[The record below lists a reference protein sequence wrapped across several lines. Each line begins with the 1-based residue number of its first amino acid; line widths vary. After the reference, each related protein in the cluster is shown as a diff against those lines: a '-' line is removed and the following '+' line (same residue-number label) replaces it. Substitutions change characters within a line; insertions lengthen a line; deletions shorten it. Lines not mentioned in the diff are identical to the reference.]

1 MSSDAP
7 TSPPDVD
14 DEVDERLK
22 IGEVARRCGVST
34 RTLRYYEE
42 VGLIAPV
49 DSTEGGFRL
58 YDSAVIDRVERIVRF
73 KDVVHLSLDE
83 IRRTLDDEDRVI
95 AEAVLRGLR
104 DPSSLPDPT
113 RRADPTLAAPGLA
126 HMIHAAGR
134 GDAQALTLVAQM
146 ADQMSRVGG
155 DMSRVAAVIRPL
167 INGERNADRL
177 CARMDTRG
185 QQLVLQILDELGRL
199 DLH

>member
-1 MSSDAP
+1 MSSDAS

-83 IRRTLDDEDRVI
+83 IRRTLDDEDRVRELWELHQVEPDAETHDAVI
-95 AEAVLRGLR
+95 AEH
-104 DPSSLPDPT
+104 
-113 RRADPTLAAPGLA
+113 LAALRRL
-126 HMIHAAGR
+126 H
-134 GDAQALTLVAQM
+134 DLVAGKRAQ
-146 ADQMSRVGG
+146 
-155 DMSRVAAVIRPL
+155 
-167 INGERNADRL
+167 
-177 CARMDTRG
+177 
-185 QQLVLQILDELGRL
+185 LDEVLAEITDKQQRAELRRQSLAGAR
-199 DLH
+199 